1 MKLKGTHLEIC
12 VVYEIERKEVKEEGR
27 KEKMNEL
34 ESDGMEDL
42 LIWLLYFTADVGV
55 WMQASIEL
63 KELNSAETHHCHV
76 LMFCFPQ
83 SFTLCQP
90 L

>member
-1 MKLKGTHLEIC
+1 M
-12 VVYEIERKEVKEEGR
+12 VYEIERKEVKEEGR

-55 WMQASIEL
+55 WMQASRL
-63 KELNSAETHHCHV
+63 TLG
-76 LMFCFPQ
+76 
-83 SFTLCQP
+83 SFLSSRS
-90 L
+90 